1 MRALCT
7 PPFKGKSLWFT
18 ARFRCVLRI
27 VRFPS
32 FLLASCAQKEL
43 LSDLLIQSWLHILIT
58 TSGQQ
63 MLGRGTAVMGKRQTS
78 LKTNIQEIILTENA
92 RSHIHFQKSNALPL
106 EPVPQNHFG
115 PTDASK
121 GRCRHGDHDASL
133 GEHEFH
139 KTGYRSLVL
148 WIGERQDKTK
158 RRQDHLIRRGRSR
171 QTKPI

>member
-18 ARFRCVLRI
+18 ARFRSVLRI

-32 FLLASCAQKEL
+32 FLLASCAQKKL
-43 LSDLLIQSWLHILIT
+43 LSDLLIQSRLHILIT

-63 MLGRGTAVMGKRQTS
+63 MLGRGTAVMGKRQAS
-78 LKTNIQEIILTENA
+78 LKTNIQEILLTENA
-92 RSHIHFQKSNALPL
+92 RNHIHFQRSNALPL

-121 GRCRHGDHDASL
+121 GHGSHGKHDGSQ
-133 GEHEFH
+133 GEHEYH
-139 KTGYRSLVL
+139 KTEYPSIALCF
-148 WIGERQDKTK
+148 
-158 RRQDHLIRRGRSR
+158 
-171 QTKPI
+171 